1 MNQDVIAQSAIK
13 MNQDIIAQSA
23 IKTRLEMNEKNVINY
38 ILISLQMINE
48 DIIRMEN
55 ELRMK
60 RESLTRLKKELKPL
74 KVIA

>member
-1 MNQDVIAQSAIK
+1 

-74 KVIA
+74 KVIAWTFFINWAKN

>member
-1 MNQDVIAQSAIK
+1 

-23 IKTRLEMNEKNVINY
+23 INTRLEMYENNVVH
-38 ILISLQMINE
+38 LRLQMMNE
-48 DIIRMEN
+48 DIIRLEN

-60 RESLTRLKKELKPL
+60 RESFRRLKKELKPL

>member
-1 MNQDVIAQSAIK
+1 

-23 IKTRLEMNEKNVINY
+23 INTRLEMYEKNVVN
-38 ILISLQMINE
+38 LRLQMINE
-48 DIIRMEN
+48 DIIRLEN

-60 RESLTRLKKELKPL
+60 RESFKRLKKELKPL